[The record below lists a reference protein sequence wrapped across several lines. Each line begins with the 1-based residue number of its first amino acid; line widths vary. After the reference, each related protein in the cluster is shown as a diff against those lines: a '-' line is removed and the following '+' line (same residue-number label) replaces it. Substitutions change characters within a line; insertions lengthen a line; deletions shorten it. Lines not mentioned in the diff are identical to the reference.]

1 MGTIGGGSSLAA
13 APTKPLLQALAPRP
27 WQAWAMERICEPELM
42 EGLDQAQAY
51 GAADFSA
58 TDQALVERLA
68 ALLGPAGEL
77 QPLRIVDLGCG
88 PGNISFRLV
97 ERFPRAQV
105 LGLDGAAAMLD
116 LAAEG
121 LDRHPDWRPR
131 LSFRSA
137 LLPLGPGLAQELAGG
152 VGVGCGVGG
161 GAGFG
166 VVVSNSLLHHLHR
179 PQVLWRTV
187 RQLGAPGALVL
198 IRDLRRP
205 ATPEAL
211 RQLVQRHA
219 STAPELLQRDYGH
232 SLAAAFTLAEVQD
245 QLREAALTQLEVR
258 ELDDRY
264 LEVAGWLA

>member
-1 MGTIGGGSSLAA
+1 
-13 APTKPLLQALAPRP
+13 
-27 WQAWAMERICEPELM
+27 M
-42 EGLDQAQAY
+42 EGLEQARAY

-68 ALLGPAGEL
+68 ELLGPAGQLE
-77 QPLRIVDLGCG
+77 PLRIVDLGCG

-97 ERFPRAQV
+97 ERFARAQV

-152 VGVGCGVGG
+152 A

-166 VVVSNSLLHHLHR
+166 VVVSNSLLHHLHG

-187 RQLGAPGALVL
+187 RQLGAPGAFVL

-205 ATPEAL
+205 ATPEAV
-211 RQLVQRHA
+211 RQLVQRQTGSSYQSHLHQGQGPGA
-219 STAPELLQRDYGH
+219 QQTHQGNPKDQHGCEV
-232 SLAAAFTLAEVQD
+232 LAQPVVAN
-245 QLREAALTQLEVR
+245 LRGEAAIDDDIR
-258 ELDDRY
+258 ELGGKGA
-264 LEVAGWLA
+264 LERVTGQSVPQRL

>member
-1 MGTIGGGSSLAA
+1 
-13 APTKPLLQALAPRP
+13 
-27 WQAWAMERICEPELM
+27 M

-121 LDRHPDWRPR
+121 LDRHPGWRPR

-152 VGVGCGVGG
+152 CGVGGGG